1 LIGRAGLLKRGT
13 EKPVNASSNPRPVLL
28 PLGWPADVSEREAL
42 TRVLLAAG
50 ADIERLLDAP
60 SSPEAFVRHATR
72 LPFLRGGRELPLV
85 AFALNSDNIDA
96 LLRFREMLLDGVS
109 ALRDTTWLV
118 YVEAPIRQTFVKAA
132 QPYGNFTDA
141 GGGLFTWHVPYGA
154 IGITSRDTWVAGLA
168 ARLEELL
175 APTPE
180 SGIMPVDPPV
190 GEFRHRSVATTE
202 PAAPYEAHAE
212 HLMETP
218 YAAIAG
224 RSLKP
229 SALSAPPPFQPNF
242 SSMPPNP
249 RLRKR

>member
-1 LIGRAGLLKRGT
+1 M
-13 EKPVNASSNPRPVLL
+13 NASSNPRPVLL

-60 SSPEAFVRHATR
+60 SNPNAFVRHATR

-85 AFALNSDNIDA
+85 AFAPGNDDVDA
-96 LLRFREMLLDGVS
+96 LLRFREMLLDSVS
-109 ALRDTTWLV
+109 ALRETTWLV
-118 YVEAPIRQTFVKAA
+118 YVEARIRPSFIKAA
-132 QPYGNFTDA
+132 QPYGCFTDA
-141 GGGLFTWHVPYGA
+141 GGGLFTWHVPYGTM
-154 IGITSRDTWVAGLA
+154 GITSRDTWVAGLA

-202 PAAPYEAHAE
+202 PAAPYESPSDN
-212 HLMETP
+212 LMESP

-224 RSLKP
+224 RSMNP
-229 SALSAPPPFQPNF
+229 SALSAPPPFQPGF

>member
-1 LIGRAGLLKRGT
+1 
-13 EKPVNASSNPRPVLL
+13 VNTSPNPRPVLL
-28 PLGWPADVSEREAL
+28 PLGWPADVKEREAL

-60 SSPEAFVRHATR
+60 ASPEAFVRHATR

-85 AFALNSDNIDA
+85 AFAPGNDDVDE
-96 LLRFREMLLDGVS
+96 LLHFREMLLDRVA

-118 YVEAPIRQTFVKAA
+118 YVEARIRQTFARAA
-132 QPYGNFTDA
+132 QSYGGLVDA
-141 GGGLFTWHVPYGA
+141 GGGLLTWHVPYGT

-168 ARLEELL
+168 IRLEELL

-202 PAAPYEAHAE
+202 PAAPQDLHAE
-212 HLMETP
+212 HFLESP
-218 YAAIAG
+218 YAALAG
-224 RSLKP
+224 RSLNP
-229 SALSAPPPFQPNF
+229 SALSAPAPFQPGF